1 MSHFFR
7 SVEDVSPLKLFSPI
21 HLILLLFYII
31 GIILIYKYNKKLK
44 MSKLDLLK
52 TMAIILLIDQIILY
66 IWQITSGYFRWDM
79 SLPLYHC
86 RIAVPMLIIGILKNN
101 RKLKILGMY
110 WGLLGSVIAMVM
122 AELYKFSFPHY
133 TNFQFFIVHI
143 IMGWILAY
151 LLFVEK
157 VKITKED
164 NIFVLKITTI
174 YNISLVIFNLIL
186 KSSYPKVNYGYML
199 NAPEFIGPLFSPIIH
214 AILMTIIF
222 NLMMC
227 LLYLFFNFIRRKT
240 YNEKTN

>member
-1 MSHFFR
+1 M
-7 SVEDVSPLKLFSPI
+7 
-21 HLILLLFYII
+21 
-31 GIILIYKYNKKLK
+31 
-44 MSKLDLLK
+44 
-52 TMAIILLIDQIILY
+52 
-66 IWQITSGYFRWDM
+66 GYVPAFI
-79 SLPLYHC
+79 SLPY
-86 RIAVPMLIIGILKNN
+86 RVPMLIIGILKNN
-101 RKLKILGMY
+101 KRIKILGMY

-151 LLFVEK
+151 LLFVER

-222 NLMMC
+222 NLMMY
-227 LLYLFFNFIRRKT
+227 LLYFLFNLIRKKT
-240 YNEKTN
+240 TNEKTN